1 MMIMRFHKLIQSR
14 LLWMV
19 FLGIVVVSFVFMGAL
34 EYSGGG
40 GGQTRML
47 QAPVAHID
55 GEPIS
60 FLEFD
65 TARRLMEINFQG
77 QIPRDQ
83 LDDAVFERIAMVKFA
98 RKLGLQVPRGV
109 AEREYARELTNE
121 EGQID
126 EALRME
132 YREFF
137 RRSNLTEEAQ
147 INYIR
152 EQMLV
157 QDLQRVFSTFAV
169 NTSFDAERW
178 AAMETDLFE
187 TSRIQLT
194 EELLPEPVAVSD
206 EAAETFFED
215 NKADFTLPEQR
226 KVHYL
231 TFNVSDFT
239 REDDVMSE
247 EDARAFFDANP
258 NRFMRP
264 VQTETEDGE
273 MTWEMKPR
281 DFDEVKTEIMD
292 SYRSS
297 RARERAKEEA
307 LSLAVRLT
315 PRRGRPAPEIET
327 VAEELG
333 MELQTTRFFEQSDF
347 LENIPNSNRFTR
359 AAFNLDESEIGR
371 TSQPVDGRDHVYI
384 LQLADIRPAREP
396 EFFEVAEEVRERAL
410 AHFTRKALEAYA
422 TELKSELQAHL
433 DAGVPFAEAAAALE
447 LEPEE
452 IMPFQLQDAQNGGPV
467 FPMDVAEKAGAYT
480 TGDLFG
486 PVEDPRFETLSLV
499 YVHARTP
506 QPEDHRRWIDET
518 APMIRANV
526 EMQGFIEYFRDQ
538 VLLRNLQKERGLSS
552 ENNGI

>member
-19 FLGIVVVSFVFMGAL
+19 FLGIVVVSFVFMGAA

-40 GGQTRML
+40 GQNQML
-47 QAPVAHID
+47 RAPVAHID
-55 GEPIS
+55 GQPVS

-65 TARRLMEINFQG
+65 TARRLLEINLQG

-83 LDDAVFERIAMVKFA
+83 LDDAVFERIAMVRFA
-98 RKLGLQVPRGV
+98 QKLGLQVPRGA
-109 AEREYARELTNE
+109 AEREYARELTDD
-121 EGQID
+121 EGRID

-132 YREFF
+132 YRDFF
-137 RRSNLTEEAQ
+137 RSFNLTEEAQ

-157 QDLQRVFSTFAV
+157 QDLQRVLTTFAV

-194 EELLPEPVAVSD
+194 EDLLPEPISLTDGDV
-206 EAAETFFED
+206 EAYFEE
-215 NKADFTLPEQR
+215 NRPDFTLPEQR
-226 KVHYL
+226 KVHYI
-231 TFNVSDFT
+231 TYNVSDFT

-247 EDARAFFDANP
+247 ADARAFFDSNP

-264 VQTETEDGE
+264 VQSETPDGE

-281 DFDEVKTEIMD
+281 AFDEVKTEIMD

-327 VAEELG
+327 VAADLELS
-333 MELQTTRFFEQSDF
+333 LQTTRFFAKTDF
-347 LENIPNSNRFTR
+347 LENIPNSNRFTQ

-384 LQLADIRPAREP
+384 LQLAEIRPAREP
-396 EFFEVAEEVRERAL
+396 ELFEVVEEVREQAK
-410 AHFTRKALEAYA
+410 AHLTRQALEKYA
-422 TELKSELQAHL
+422 EELKAELQVHL
-433 DAGVPFAEAAAALE
+433 DAGVSFAEAAANLG

-452 IMPFQLQDAQNGGPV
+452 VMPFQLEDAEASGPM

-499 YVHARTP
+499 YVNARTP
-506 QPEDHRRWIDET
+506 QPEDRQRWIEET
-518 APMIRANV
+518 APMIGANI

-538 VLLRNLQKERGLSS
+538 VLRRNLKKTREGSPEQAL
-552 ENNGI
+552 